1 MVNLKRKSKDFN
13 KSVQKLRMA
22 IKTHDDSINQDKNIL
37 KNVFS
42 ELSDAI
48 FNTNDFILGK
58 INVNEN
64 QNYSDFNGISS

>member
-1 MVNLKRKSKDFN
+1 
-13 KSVQKLRMA
+13 MA

-58 INVNEN
+58 NNANEN